1 VSAGRP
7 ALAMEDVVAGYGPTP
22 VLHGVSIAV
31 APGEVVGLLGPN
43 GSGKTTLLRV
53 ASRALRPRSGRV
65 TVAGRD
71 PYELSARRAAQLVAV
86 VPQQV
91 LPAFS
96 FSALEVV
103 LMGRSPHRSA
113 WRAGA
118 PEDWAL
124 VRRAMEAT
132 GVRHLA
138 DRSVDELSGGERQ
151 LVILAQALAQDAPV
165 LLLDEP
171 TTHLDIGHVMDLT
184 GAVRRL
190 AEEGRAVLAVF
201 HDLNLAAATCD
212 RLVALSGGRVAAEGT
227 PERVIT
233 GETLRRVYGVEA
245 EVHPNPATGRPVV
258 GLGPPPLEP
267 FRHSHRRRA
276 HVIGGAGRGA
286 PVMRALVQRGYEVTA
301 GVLHGS
307 DTDTVVAERLNLV
320 RVSVPPFSEIDPASA
335 EECRR
340 MMAGADLLV
349 VCDAPFGPGNVENLR
364 LALLALRAGVR
375 VLLLEQIPV
384 PERDFTGGM
393 ATTLWNELR
402 AGAGVARSYDEVL
415 SVVS

>member
-1 VSAGRP
+1 
-7 ALAMEDVVAGYGPTP
+7 
-22 VLHGVSIAV
+22 
-31 APGEVVGLLGPN
+31 
-43 GSGKTTLLRV
+43 
-53 ASRALRPRSGRV
+53 
-65 TVAGRD
+65 
-71 PYELSARRAAQLVAV
+71 

-118 PEDWAL
+118 PEDWSL

-138 DRSVDELSGGERQ
+138 DRAVDELSGGERQ
-151 LVILAQALAQDAPV
+151 LVILAQALAQDTPV

-190 AEEGRAVLAVF
+190 AAEGRAVLSVF

-212 RLVALSGGRVAAEGT
+212 RLVAMSGGRVVAEGA

-245 EVHPNPATGRPVV
+245 EVHSNPATGRPVV
-258 GLGPPPLEP
+258 GLGPPVEP
-267 FRHSHRRRA
+267 FRRSHLRRA

-335 EECRR
+335 EECGR

-364 LALLALRAGVR
+364 LALGALRAGVR
-375 VLLLEQIPV
+375 VLLLEQIHV
-384 PERDFTGGM
+384 AERDFTGGT
-393 ATTLWNELR
+393 ATALWNELQ
-402 AGAGVARSYDEVL
+402 AGAEVARSYDDVL
-415 SVVS
+415 SVMS